1 MPAATRKPAA
11 PPSRRKPRGKAAPPP
26 LRKGQMTP
34 EQALLA
40 RTSLQLI
47 VDKIA
52 NNARIARTCGVKH
65 QAIQGWLTRG
75 FAPDDHVATLSN
87 LAGEFGLVIPPWNL
101 RPDKITPELIAC
113 IRAHSS

>member
-1 MPAATRKPAA
+1 MPAATRKSA
-11 PPSRRKPRGKAAPPP
+11 PPSRRKPRGKPAPPP
-26 LRKGQMTP
+26 QRKGVMTT

-52 NNARIARTCGVKH
+52 NNARIARACGVKH
-65 QAIQGWLTRG
+65 QAIQGWLARG
-75 FAPDDHVATLSN
+75 FCPDDHLATLSN